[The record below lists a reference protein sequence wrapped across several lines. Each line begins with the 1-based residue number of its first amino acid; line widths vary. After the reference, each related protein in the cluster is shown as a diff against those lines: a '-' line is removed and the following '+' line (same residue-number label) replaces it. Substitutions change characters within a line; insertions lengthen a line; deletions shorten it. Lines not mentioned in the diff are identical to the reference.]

1 VRLLWAGWTTYVH
14 RAAAYQSVAL
24 LHAVYFGVFGPSAL
38 IARLF
43 GAKLLDLD
51 PRPRRSYWVERQPTG
66 ASVIDLTRQF

>member
-1 VRLLWAGWTTYVH
+1 MGWTTYVH

-43 GAKLLDLD
+43 GATLLDLA
-51 PRPRRSYWVERQPTG
+51 PRQRRSYWLERQPTG
-66 ASVIDLTRQF
+66 KSVVNLTRQF